1 MSPLKSAKDSPAHSS
16 KKIKLPS
23 TWTTEQKKIFR
34 NTERFVALPKT
45 EQDAIRIK
53 QGKDHVQKAI
63 AIAEWAS
70 QFAGNMAMVANYVD
84 ENGLEGS
91 SRELADY
98 CDLALAKLKQ
108 SGVNLWPDIR
118 AAKTRTRDLTVEVTA
133 PMHRTGQF
141 VKALERDIA
150 LSDQSV
156 TEMHELLGN
165 YAYHL
170 HTLTGHFTE
179 LCERFSEA
187 AKGIGEDYPNWPYL
201 LSARKSIPQA
211 FKLMAKH
218 VCLGETCIIEA
229 SENARYQWKD
239 LNKYLFEIL
248 WTWQNLKRAAKHRED
263 RPLEKEIL
271 NVLTDHAFKP
281 TALQEREAKIFVQ
294 SLELPQLNRSRTS
307 AAKWADILVM
317 PLIDIRESDLKMVR
331 AFQVACKHA
340 NNHETAAIRTKLRT
354 VIIDTL
360 IGMAKQGSPRRGKL
374 P

>member
-1 MSPLKSAKDSPAHSS
+1 MKASPAQPS

-23 TWTTEQKKIFR
+23 TWTTEQKRIFR
-34 NTERFVALPKT
+34 EAERFVALPKT

-53 QGKDHVQKAI
+53 QGKNHVQKAI
-63 AIAEWAS
+63 VIAKWAS
-70 QFAGNMAMVANYVD
+70 QFASSMAMVANYVD
-84 ENGLEGS
+84 DNELEGSS

-98 CDLALAKLKQ
+98 CDFALARLKQ

-133 PMHRTGQF
+133 PMRRTNQF
-141 VKALERDIA
+141 VKALERDIV

-156 TEMHELLGN
+156 EEMRELLGD
-165 YAYHL
+165 YAFHL

-179 LCERFSEA
+179 LCERFPEA

-218 VCLGETCIIEA
+218 VRLGETCVIEA

-248 WTWQNLKRAAKHRED
+248 WEWQNLKRAAKHRED

-271 NVLTDHAFKP
+271 NVLTDYAFKP
-281 TALQEREAKIFVQ
+281 TALQESESKIFIQ
-294 SLELPQLNRSRTS
+294 SLELPQLNRSRVT

-317 PLIDIRESDLKMVR
+317 PLIDLREPDLKKVR

-340 NNHETAAIRTKLRT
+340 NNHETAAIHTKLRT